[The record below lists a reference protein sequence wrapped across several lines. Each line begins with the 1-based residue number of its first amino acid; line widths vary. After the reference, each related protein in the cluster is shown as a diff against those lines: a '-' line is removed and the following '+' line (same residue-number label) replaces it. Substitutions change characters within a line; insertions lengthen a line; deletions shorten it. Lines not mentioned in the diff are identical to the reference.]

1 MRYCILSIPRTGST
15 WLNSGI
21 GYCFSNLENYINL
34 NNVPTVMP
42 EKAVAFD
49 SVTKTVVQKTTK
61 CYKGKLIKTMSG
73 INPKC
78 PKGYKVK
85 V

>member
-1 MRYCILSIPRTGST
+1 
-15 WLNSGI
+15 
-21 GYCFSNLENYINL
+21 
-34 NNVPTVMP
+34 MP